1 MKILYKMV
9 KSGHF
14 VDSEEIT
21 STLINIIDGSS
32 NGMDVQ
38 LITLGILNKLI
49 ETQESQIN
57 CNSQRFNNMMALWN
71 NFLGTA
77 RQRHRKH

>member
-1 MKILYKMV
+1 MV
-9 KSGHF
+9 KSGYF

-57 CNSQRFNNMMALWN
+57 CNS
-71 NFLGTA
+71 
-77 RQRHRKH
+77 

>member
-1 MKILYKMV
+1 MV

-21 STLINIIDGSS
+21 SSLINIIDGSS

-49 ETQESQIN
+49 ETQKSQLN
-57 CNSQRFNNMMALWN
+57 
-71 NFLGTA
+71 
-77 RQRHRKH
+77 

>member
-1 MKILYKMV
+1 MV

-32 NGMDVQ
+32 NQMDVQ
-38 LITLGILNKLI
+38 LVTLGILNKLI
-49 ETQESQIN
+49 ETQDRS
-57 CNSQRFNNMMALWN
+57 
-71 NFLGTA
+71 
-77 RQRHRKH
+77 K